1 MGTPIK
7 ERTQHDATPH
17 RERKRPFGAHRPAES
32 ATILFSRWPGNP
44 NIVVFT
50 GWFHDKKN
58 PFILRQQSFDSR
70 VPIIRI
76 MSSPKAPIPTEPR
89 IIVRGVHLDLTGA
102 LKSIA
107 EEKVVRL
114 LRHQEHIIRVRLDL
128 EHDKKRALH
137 QAFVAKGH
145 IEIRGPDLL
154 ASVAS
159 DDLYKSLDQ
168 LIDKLDRMLR
178 KRACAAKTKRHH
190 PHNVEI
196 PAALPKVE

>member
-1 MGTPIK
+1 M
-7 ERTQHDATPH
+7 QHPQS
-17 RERKRPFGAHRPAES
+17 GI
-32 ATILFSRWPGNP
+32 ILFSRWPENP
-44 NIVVFT
+44 HIVIPN
-50 GWFHDKKN
+50 GWFRDKKN
-58 PFILRQQSFDSR
+58 PFILRQPSFSR
-70 VPIIRI
+70 SVPIIRI
-76 MSSPKAPIPTEPR
+76 MSPPKAPTPIEPR

-107 EEKVVRL
+107 EEKAVRL

-190 PHNVEI
+190 PHSVEI
-196 PAALPKVE
+196 PAELPKVE

>member
-1 MGTPIK
+1 MSFSPVGFVIK
-7 ERTQHDATPH
+7 E
-17 RERKRPFGAHRPAES
+17 
-32 ATILFSRWPGNP
+32 
-44 NIVVFT
+44 
-50 GWFHDKKN
+50 
-58 PFILRQQSFDSR
+58 PFILRQPSFGRS

-76 MSSPKAPIPTEPR
+76 MSSPKAPTPIEPR

-107 EEKVVRL
+107 EEKVIRL

-190 PHNVEI
+190 PHSVEI
-196 PAALPKVE
+196 PAELPKVE

>member
-1 MGTPIK
+1 MP
-7 ERTQHDATPH
+7 P
-17 RERKRPFGAHRPAES
+17 RERKRPFVSFPLDPGRAGPARKHAPPGSASSFPRVVQEILTSSFSAATFVRKERFRPAE
-32 ATILFSRWPGNP
+32 APASRHRD
-44 NIVVFT
+44 T
-50 GWFHDKKN
+50 
-58 PFILRQQSFDSR
+58 
-70 VPIIRI
+70 IIRI
-76 MSSPKAPIPTEPR
+76 MPSHKSPPPPEPR
-89 IIVRGVHLDLTGA
+89 IIVRGVHLDLTEA

-107 EEKVVRL
+107 EEKVIRL

-190 PHNVEI
+190 PHSVEI
-196 PAALPKVE
+196 PAELPKVD

>member
-1 MGTPIK
+1 MS
-7 ERTQHDATPH
+7 
-17 RERKRPFGAHRPAES
+17 FSPAG
-32 ATILFSRWPGNP
+32 F
-44 NIVVFT
+44 VVR
-50 GWFHDKKN
+50 KN
-58 PFILRQQSFDSR
+58 PFILRQPSFGRS

-76 MSSPKAPIPTEPR
+76 MSSPKAPTPIEPR

-107 EEKVVRL
+107 EEKVIRL

-128 EHDKKRALH
+128 EHDKKRAPH

-190 PHNVEI
+190 PHGVEI
-196 PAALPKVE
+196 PAELPKVE

>member
-1 MGTPIK
+1 LGTPIK

-17 RERKRPFGAHRPAES
+17 HERKRPFGASSPVRA
-32 ATILFSRWPGNP
+32 ILVSRWPENLP
-44 NIVVFT
+44 NVVPH
-50 GWFHDKKN
+50 GWLRDKKN
-58 PFILRQQSFDSR
+58 LFILRQPGLGRSMA
-70 VPIIRI
+70 IIRI
-76 MSSPKAPIPTEPR
+76 MSSPKAPTPPEPR

-102 LKSIA
+102 LKAIA
-107 EEKVVRL
+107 EEKVIRL

-145 IEIRGPDLL
+145 VEIRGPDLL

-190 PHNVEI
+190 PHGVEI

>member
-1 MGTPIK
+1 MSFSPVGFVIK
-7 ERTQHDATPH
+7 E
-17 RERKRPFGAHRPAES
+17 
-32 ATILFSRWPGNP
+32 
-44 NIVVFT
+44 
-50 GWFHDKKN
+50 
-58 PFILRQQSFDSR
+58 PFILRQPSFGRS

-76 MSSPKAPIPTEPR
+76 MSSPKAPTPIEPR

-107 EEKVVRL
+107 EEKVIRL

-190 PHNVEI
+190 PHGVEI
-196 PAALPKVE
+196 PAELPKVE

>member
-1 MGTPIK
+1 MMPRRTVNASGRSGCNTPSQALSFSRVGRKIPTLSFSPVGFVIK
-7 ERTQHDATPH
+7 E
-17 RERKRPFGAHRPAES
+17 
-32 ATILFSRWPGNP
+32 
-44 NIVVFT
+44 
-50 GWFHDKKN
+50 
-58 PFILRQQSFDSR
+58 PFILRQPSFGRS

-76 MSSPKAPIPTEPR
+76 MSSPKAPTPTEPR

-107 EEKVVRL
+107 EEKAVRL

-190 PHNVEI
+190 PHSVEI
-196 PAALPKVE
+196 PAELPKVE

>member
-1 MGTPIK
+1 LGTPIK
-7 ERTQHDATPH
+7 ERTRHDATPRH
-17 RERKRPFGAHRPAES
+17 ERKRPFGAHHFQFGP
-32 ATILFSRWPGNP
+32 ILFSRWPENP
-44 NIVVFT
+44 PSVVPN
-50 GWFHDKKN
+50 GWLRDKKK
-58 PFILRQQSFDSR
+58 PFILRQPGLSCS
-70 VPIIRI
+70 VAIIRI
-76 MSSPKAPIPTEPR
+76 MPSPQAPTPTEPR

-102 LKSIA
+102 LKAIA
-107 EEKVVRL
+107 QEKAVRL

-145 IEIRGPDLL
+145 VEIRGPDLL

-190 PHNVEI
+190 PHGVEI
-196 PAALPKVE
+196 PAELPKVE